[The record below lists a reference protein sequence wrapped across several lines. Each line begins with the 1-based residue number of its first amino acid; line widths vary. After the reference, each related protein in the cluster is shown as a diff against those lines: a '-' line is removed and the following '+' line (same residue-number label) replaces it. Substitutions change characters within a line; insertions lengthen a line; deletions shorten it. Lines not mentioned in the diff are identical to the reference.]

1 MGVEGPRAATTIGR
15 LGRATGCNIETIRYY
30 ERIGLLPRPARSVA
44 GYRLYGPDHE
54 RRLVFVRKARA
65 LGFPLD
71 TIRDLLRL
79 ADDPERP
86 CAEVD
91 RLVAARLAEVERK
104 LADLARL
111 KSELESL
118 AHQCR
123 GGRIAECR
131 IVEALSPA

>member
-30 ERIGLLPRPARSVA
+30 ERIGLLPRQARSVA

>member
-44 GYRLYGPDHE
+44 GYRLYG
-54 RRLVFVRKARA
+54 
-65 LGFPLD
+65 
-71 TIRDLLRL
+71 LLRL